1 MNSQL
6 NIDLQA
12 FVKRV
17 YDSLLYNSTFYNF
30 LNENY
35 IGAVRQTGAPIIEVI
50 KTTPMSV
57 NVRQTAEIQSA
68 LAPALSTYSS
78 VKVDLT
84 ELPMDYSIR
93 VPVTVVG
100 SDITNALQDVID
112 LKDSAIAKQI
122 DTYGYAKLKGSVTQA
137 FQWNPANQQGYID
150 ALNTLRAK
158 LFNKDVYGGYRLG
171 LDALEYANY
180 VSALTSILKFETM
193 AGVEGVDR
201 GIIARAYGVD
211 AFEINS
217 NYVNPVVADHSE
229 TVKGYFF
236 NSVAVVGDT
245 FFDSFVQYNGNY
257 PGFPGY
263 YVIEGNMMF
272 GADVVRGDAI
282 IKLQSE
288 SVSS

>member
-1 MNSQL
+1 MNSEL

-12 FVKRV
+12 FVERV
-17 YDSLLYNSTFYNF
+17 YDSLLYNSTFYKF

-35 IGAVRQTGAPIIEVI
+35 IGEVRQTGAPIIEVI
-50 KTTPMSV
+50 KTTPVSV
-57 NVRQTAEIQSA
+57 NVRSTAEIQSA

-122 DTYGYAKLKGSVTQA
+122 DTYGYAKLKGGVTQA
-137 FQWNPANQQGYID
+137 FQWAPANQQGYID

-180 VSALTSILKFETM
+180 VAALTSILKFETLS
-193 AGVEGVDR
+193 GVEGVDR
-201 GIIARAYGVD
+201 GVVARAYGID

-217 NYVNPVVADHSE
+217 NYINPVVEDHAE

-236 NSVAVVGDT
+236 NSSAVVGDT
-245 FFDSFVQYNGNY
+245 FFDSFVQWNGNY

-263 YVIEGNMMF
+263 FVIEGNMMF
-272 GADVVRGDAI
+272 GAAIVDGNRI

-288 SVSS
+288 AVSA

>member
-1 MNSQL
+1 MNSEL

-35 IGAVRQTGAPIIEVI
+35 IGEIRQTGAPIIEVI
-50 KTTPMSV
+50 KTTPVSV
-57 NVRQTAEIQSA
+57 NVRSTAEIQSA

-78 VKVDLT
+78 TKVDLT

-93 VPVTVVG
+93 VPVSVVG
-100 SDITNALQDVID
+100 SDITNAIQDVVD
-112 LKDSAIAKQI
+112 LKDSAVAKQI
-122 DTYGYAKLKGSVTQA
+122 DTFGYAKLKGGVTQA
-137 FQWNPANQQGYID
+137 FQWAPQNQQGYID
-150 ALNTLRAK
+150 ALNTLRAT

-180 VSALTSILKFETM
+180 VSALTSILKYETL

-201 GIIARAYGVD
+201 GIIARAYGID

-217 NYVNPVVADHSE
+217 NYINPVVANHSE

-245 FFDSFVQYNGNY
+245 FFDSFVQWNGNY

-272 GADVVRGDAI
+272 GADIVRGDAI

-288 SVSS
+288 AVSS

>member
-17 YDSLLYNSTFYNF
+17 YDSLLYNSTFFNF

-35 IGAVRQTGAPIIEVI
+35 IGEVRQTGAPIIEVI

-57 NVRQTAEIQSA
+57 NVRETVEIQSA

-150 ALNTLRAK
+150 ALNTLRAT

-217 NYVNPVVADHSE
+217 NYINPVVADHSE

>member
-1 MNSQL
+1 MNSEL

-35 IGAVRQTGAPIIEVI
+35 IGSIRQTGAPIIEVI
-50 KTTPMSV
+50 KTTPVSV
-57 NVRQTAEIQSA
+57 NVRQTKEIQSA
-68 LAPALSTYSS
+68 LDPTLATYGST
-78 VKVDLT
+78 KVDLT

-100 SDITNALQDVID
+100 SDITNAIQDVVD

-122 DTYGYAKLKGSVTQA
+122 DTYGYAKLKASVTQA
-137 FQWNPANQQGYID
+137 HQWAPANADAYIPL
-150 ALNTLRAK
+150 LNTLRAK

-180 VSALTSILKFETM
+180 VSALTSVLKFETLS
-193 AGVEGVDR
+193 GVEGVDR
-201 GIIARAYGVD
+201 GIIARAYGID

-217 NYVNPVVADHSE
+217 NYINPVVADHTE

-245 FFDSFVQYNGNY
+245 FFDSFVQWNGNY
-257 PGFPGY
+257 PGYPGY

-288 SVSS
+288 AVSG

>member
-1 MNSQL
+1 MNSEL

-35 IGAVRQTGAPIIEVI
+35 IGSIRQTGAPIIEVI
-50 KTTPMSV
+50 KTTPVSV
-57 NVRQTAEIQSA
+57 NVRQTKEIQSA
-68 LAPALSTYSS
+68 LDPTLATYGST
-78 VKVDLT
+78 KVDLT

-100 SDITNALQDVID
+100 SDITNAIQDVVD

-122 DTYGYAKLKGSVTQA
+122 DTYGYAKLKASVTQA
-137 FQWNPANQQGYID
+137 HQWAPANADAYIPL
-150 ALNTLRAK
+150 LNTLRAK

-180 VSALTSILKFETM
+180 VSALTSVLKFETLS
-193 AGVEGVDR
+193 GVEGVDR
-201 GIIARAYGVD
+201 GIIARAYGID

-217 NYVNPVVADHSE
+217 NYINPTVADHTE

-245 FFDSFVQYNGNY
+245 FFDSFVQWNGNY
-257 PGFPGY
+257 PGYPGY

-288 SVSS
+288 TVSG